1 MSKKVDLLVTKYGIT
16 SLTNDNLQLFVS
28 EIYNDGFSAGKETQQ
43 AFNAEIALRDHFA
56 GLAMQGYL
64 SGYYAGGD
72 SHKAIAEESYELADA
87 MLKARG
93 ELCVKKEKH

>member
-1 MSKKVDLLVTKYGIT
+1 MSKKIEDLAFKYNINATVDEL
-16 SLTNDNLQLFVS
+16 SLFVS
-28 EIYNDGFSAGKETQQ
+28 EVYNDGYHDGK
-43 AFNAEIALRDHFA
+43 AFKDRHITIRDHFA

-87 MLKARG
+87 MLKAR
-93 ELCVKKEKH
+93 EINDE